1 MFDDL
6 LRDLKDRLLAP
17 VAQAIGHR
25 VSPLAISLIAFVA
38 GLGAVPLLLHRQ
50 YIAALGCWLTNRT
63 LDGLDGTL
71 ARVQG
76 RSSDL
81 GAYLDLLLDFT
92 VYAALPIA
100 LVMGQPSQSRLVA
113 LGFLLG
119 TFYLNAA
126 SWMYLAALL
135 ERRGRGAATSGE
147 RTRVTMPPGLVA
159 GTETMLFYAA
169 FMLWPAQAAALFV
182 IMSGLVL
189 VGVVQRVL
197 WAHHHL

>member
-6 LRDLKDRLLAP
+6 LRDLKDRVLAP
-17 VAQAIGHR
+17 VARAIGGR
-25 VSPLAISLIAFVA
+25 VSPLAISLIGFGA
-38 GLGAVPLLLHRQ
+38 GLAAVPFLLRRQ
-50 YIAALGCWLTNRT
+50 YGAALACWLANRI

-81 GAYLDLLLDFT
+81 GAYLDLLLDFV

-100 LVMGQPSQSRLVA
+100 LALGQPSPLLLVA

-126 SWMYLAALL
+126 SWMYLAAIL
-135 ERRGRGAATSGE
+135 ERRGRGATATGE
-147 RTRVTMPPGLVA
+147 RTQVTMPPGLVA
-159 GTETMLFYAA
+159 GTETILFYAA
-169 FMLWPAQAAALFV
+169 FMLWPPQAAPLFV
-182 IMSGLVL
+182 VMTGLVL

-197 WAHHHL
+197 WAHRHL